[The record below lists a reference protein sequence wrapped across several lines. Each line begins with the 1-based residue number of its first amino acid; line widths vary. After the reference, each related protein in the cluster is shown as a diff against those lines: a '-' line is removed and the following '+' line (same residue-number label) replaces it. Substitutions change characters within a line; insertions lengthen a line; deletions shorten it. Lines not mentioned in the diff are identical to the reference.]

1 MPSVDQVGDA
11 LLRIAGR
18 MTDVIAD
25 EVEDA
30 AFDTRRIEQSV
41 THVKTGRLRDSETV
55 FGPFEQGNAI
65 EARIVP
71 VDVPYAEIEASRGA
85 DHNFAE
91 RAVNLANPQLR
102 MRVNLERSI
111 ARMLNTL

>member
-1 MPSVDQVGDA
+1 MPSPQAVANG

-18 MTDVIAD
+18 MTDVIAA

-55 FGPFEQGNAI
+55 FGPFEQGNAV

-91 RAVNLANPQLR
+91 RAVRLANPETR

-111 ARMLNTL
+111 TRMLNDL